1 MNPLKEVYKLTPERV
16 RYETSLQ
23 LHARG
28 IQNVRHNFDAI
39 TSIDVGLDDWCNR
52 LCFYCPVSTS
62 PRRHSKQGTIM
73 PVEVQLRLLKSLQRI
88 NYCGNL
94 QPVHFNEPLLRA
106 ETSTFPFFERAKEL
120 VPRARLT
127 LYTNGDLL
135 PKYVDMVVR
144 LGIDVVVG
152 LHEPINQETINFL
165 RSRAAKTIKILTV
178 KDNRFRTDLFHRT
191 SKIPSNRIYHPDSC
205 PDYVLRKNNT
215 MVISPL
221 GDVVSCIQQDQAEGT
236 IWGNINVRDVM
247 DIWTQRE
254 FWQFREQ
261 RRLNQAVGML
271 AICHVCL
278 GR

>member
-1 MNPLKEVYKLTPERV
+1 
-16 RYETSLQ
+16 
-23 LHARG
+23 
-28 IQNVRHNFDAI
+28 
-39 TSIDVGLDDWCNR
+39 
-52 LCFYCPVSTS
+52 
-62 PRRHSKQGTIM
+62 
-73 PVEVQLRLLKSLQRI
+73 
-88 NYCGNL
+88 
-94 QPVHFNEPLLRA
+94 
-106 ETSTFPFFERAKEL
+106 
-120 VPRARLT
+120 
-127 LYTNGDLL
+127 
-135 PKYVDMVVR
+135 MVVR